1 MKKDFQ
7 AIQIIHASLCIGT
20 LLFFVVV
27 YFVLGTEEAAAAE
40 SDEIVFKYLPPV
52 LVFSG
57 IMLARFLDRSKLAAF
72 KFPAEVVEKMV
83 DYRTR
88 VILRSALTE
97 GPVLFV
103 VIALML
109 TGDNLNILY
118 FGIGWLAMLYFRP
131 YVGEFSRDYK
141 LTSQESLELR

>member
-7 AIQIIHASLCIGT
+7 SLQIIHASLCVGA
-20 LLFFVVV
+20 LLFFLVV
-27 YFVLGTEEAAAAE
+27 YFVLGTEEATAAG
-40 SDEIVFKYLPPV
+40 SDEMVFKYLPPV
-52 LVFSG
+52 LIFSG
-57 IMLARFLDRSKLAAF
+57 IMLARSLDRARLRAF
-72 KFPAEVVEKMV
+72 KLPAEMTGKFI

-131 YVGEFSRDYK
+131 YVGEFSRDYQ
-141 LTSQESLELR
+141 LSGQEQQDLR